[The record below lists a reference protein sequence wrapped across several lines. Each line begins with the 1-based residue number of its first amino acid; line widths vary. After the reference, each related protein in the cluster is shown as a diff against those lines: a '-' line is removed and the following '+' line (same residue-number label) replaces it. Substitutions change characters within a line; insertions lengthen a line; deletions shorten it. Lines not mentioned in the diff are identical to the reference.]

1 MDSIKMQGLDL
12 FSGIGGISKALE
24 PWTRTIAYC
33 EQDKFCQSVLLSRME
48 TSDIDE
54 APIWDD
60 VTTLD
65 KPCLDMLLSYQKEAD
80 SMAGKLKK
88 MTEEQ
93 VVEAIESYKD
103 GMSLQDIAHIY
114 FVTRQ
119 AIWGL
124 FKARNVEMRPQ
135 KRYGEDNHFYRGGRS
150 ADDNAQNI
158 LEKAVEHGELSN
170 PGQCE
175 LCGCTGRFADGRTAI
190 QGHHTDYNR
199 PLDVMWLCQ
208 KCHHEWH
215 KQHKPIKK
223 ESHGSHGGDAID
235 IIFGGFP

>member
-1 MDSIKMQGLDL
+1 MNGLDL

-24 PWTRTIAYC
+24 PWVRTIAYC
-33 EQDKFCQSVLLSRME
+33 EQDRFCQAVLLSRMS
-48 TSDIDE
+48 TGDIDT

-65 KPCLDMLLSYQKEAD
+65 KPCLDMILSCQKEVD

-88 MTEEQ
+88 MTEDQ
-93 VVEAIESYKD
+93 VCEAIKSYD
-103 GMSLQDIAHIY
+103 NGMSLQDLAHIY
-114 FVTRQ
+114 GVTRQ

-124 FKARNVEMRPQ
+124 FKARKVDMRPQ
-135 KRYGEDNHFYRGGRS
+135 KRYGEDNHFYRGGAR
-150 ADDNAQNI
+150 ADARANNL
-158 LEKAVEHGELSN
+158 LEQAIEDGKISN
-170 PGQCE
+170 PRQCE
-175 LCGCTGRFADGRTAI
+175 QCGDTRRFADGRTAI

-223 ESHGSHGGDAID
+223 ESHGSHEDDVID

>member
-1 MDSIKMQGLDL
+1 MINGLDL

-24 PWTRTIAYC
+24 PWVRTVAYC
-33 EQDKFCQSVLLSRME
+33 DNDRFCQAVLLSRMS
-48 TSDIDE
+48 TGDIDR

-60 VTTLD
+60 IKTLD

-80 SMAGKLKK
+80 SMTGKLKK

-93 VVEAIESYKD
+93 VEKAIKSYND

-114 FVTRQ
+114 HVTRQ

-124 FKARNVEMRPQ
+124 FKARDVEMRPQ
-135 KRYGEDNHFYRGGRS
+135 KRYGEDNHFYRGGKRVD
-150 ADDNAQNI
+150 ARANNL
-158 LEKAVEHGELSN
+158 LEQAIEDGKISN

-175 LCGCTGRFADGRTAI
+175 FCGDRSRFADGRTAI

-223 ESHGSHGGDAID
+223 GEFQGSHEDDAID